1 MSACFSGLFIAI
13 KQQHASWALANAL
26 IGKGSYDLTFHVY
39 FYFRIKLLECT
50 LIKFL
55 GTESIAL
62 QLFSH
67 NTEINKSNRVA
78 YAFPS
83 SV

>member
-13 KQQHASWALANAL
+13 KQQHARWVANAL

-67 NTEINKSNRVA
+67 NTEINKSNRVD
-78 YAFPS
+78 YAFPFY
-83 SV
+83 V

>member
-1 MSACFSGLFIAI
+1 MCIFILGQNYWKAP
-13 KQQHASWALANAL
+13 
-26 IGKGSYDLTFHVY
+26 
-39 FYFRIKLLECT
+39 

-67 NTEINKSNRVA
+67 NTEINKSNRVD
-78 YAFPS
+78 YAFPF